1 MNSDKGKGEW
11 WTPQSKFDIAPAE
24 LATKAGF
31 LTGLPEGLKAILK
44 PVKVVTY
51 CNTVDGDDKAQG
63 SDITYDKVFLPSLE
77 QMYAKTQIAGEGN
90 VHEYWKRVAGTSEPI
105 EWYKP
110 FPTYIHYGADNN
122 TSACV
127 VRLRSA
133 YRGHSCSAWCVYA
146 SGAVGTGTA
155 SNSNRFAPLV
165 AIC

>member
-1 MNSDKGKGEW
+1 M
-11 WTPQSKFDIAPAE
+11 
-24 LATKAGF
+24 
-31 LTGLPEGLKAILK
+31 PEGLKAILK

-110 FPTYIHYGADNN
+110 FPTYIHYGAGNN
-122 TSACV
+122 TSACH

-133 YRGHSCSAWCVYA
+133 YRGYSCYPWLVSA
-146 SGAVGTGTA
+146 SGYVGNYGA
-155 SNSNRFAPLV
+155 STSGRFAPLV